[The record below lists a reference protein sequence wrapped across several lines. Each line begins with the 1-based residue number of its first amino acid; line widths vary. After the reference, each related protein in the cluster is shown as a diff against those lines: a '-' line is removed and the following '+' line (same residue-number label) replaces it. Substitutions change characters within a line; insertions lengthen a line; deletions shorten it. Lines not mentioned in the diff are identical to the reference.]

1 MRSAA
6 DALIVENDALPG
18 HADFANLTALCQN
31 AGDDGCTD
39 NQNLTTGF
47 QIQLTRAGEKAL
59 SQPLTLGNVVFFSS
73 FVPPDPGAVACEPSE
88 GGSRVY
94 GISLRDGRPGGAS
107 PISSAPG
114 SEGRS
119 VTAKT
124 PGLPGDLSMA
134 DVGTARTGTELFDV
148 DVPRFVPIYWRERRG
163 EDERPIAQTPD

>member
-1 MRSAA
+1 
-6 DALIVENDALPG
+6 
-18 HADFANLTALCQN
+18 
-31 AGDDGCTD
+31 
-39 NQNLTTGF
+39 TTGF